1 MQSWSLILLCYNESM
16 SIVKIVREATE
27 VLNIISS
34 NNHEIII
41 VDDGSSDGSTEL
53 IKELEYENPI
63 IRVVYHKKNKG
74 IGSALQ
80 SGYNIASKENVC
92 VIPADGQFNIK
103 ELIKISRLEPKSFIS
118 FYRKEYTGYSNFR
131 KSLTLT
137 NRLVNKTFLGVH
149 LKDVN
154 WIKIFNREMIL
165 NLRLT
170 MSSSL
175 IESEICSK
183 MIINGFKPIEIESE
197 YLPRENGVSKGG
209 SLIIIYHALIEVL
222 KLIVI
227 IFIYKRNY
235 KNGLLHENNNI
246 EIQDY

>member
-1 MQSWSLILLCYNESM
+1 
-16 SIVKIVREATE
+16 
-27 VLNIISS
+27 
-34 NNHEIII
+34 
-41 VDDGSSDGSTEL
+41 
-53 IKELEYENPI
+53 
-63 IRVVYHKKNKG
+63 
-74 IGSALQ
+74 
-80 SGYNIASKENVC
+80 
-92 VIPADGQFNIK
+92 
-103 ELIKISRLEPKSFIS
+103 
-118 FYRKEYTGYSNFR
+118 
-131 KSLTLT
+131 
-137 NRLVNKTFLGVH
+137 
-149 LKDVN
+149 
-154 WIKIFNREMIL
+154 
-165 NLRLT
+165 

-235 KNGLLHENNNI
+235 KNELLHENNNI